1 MRGVNK
7 VILVG
12 RLGKAPEVKYTPGG
26 DAVCNLAVATS
37 ETWNDASG
45 EPQEK
50 TEWHRVVAFKR
61 LAEIMGEFLHKGS
74 MVYLEGKIQTKK
86 WQDQSGNDRY
96 TTEII
101 ARDMQ
106 MLDGANGQSQ
116 PGQQQ
121 GSQQQQRQQT
131 NTQRNN
137 GQQQGGNTF
146 DDFDDDIPF

>member
-37 ETWNDASG
+37 ETWKDASG

-74 MVYLEGKIQTKK
+74 KVYLEGKIQTKK

-101 ARDMQ
+101 VRDMQ
-106 MLDGANGQSQ
+106 MLGGENGKNQ

-121 GSQQQQRQQT
+121 GGGQQNNHPKDQQQNR
-131 NTQRNN
+131 